1 MENILSNLWD
11 IAITL
16 IENVNK
22 VWEWLN
28 KPFELKIDLDIFQV
42 NLGSFV
48 PIHLL
53 GAGIIVLIGFWFIK
67 SLIPAA

>member
-28 KPFELKIDLDIFQV
+28 KPFELKIDLVIFQV